1 MYIYMKRHTAN
12 KTGDKNLFCFS
23 FVSISVPD
31 SSPCMQRLK
40 NAKSKVMTPTVGK
53 EMKEM
58 KQS

>member
-12 KTGDKNLFCFS
+12 KNGDKNLFCFS
-23 FVSISVPD
+23 FVSISVPN
-31 SSPCMQRLK
+31 SSPCMRRLK
-40 NAKSKVMTPTVGK
+40 NPKSKVMTPTVGT